1 MYVNKHEIYA
11 CKDVI
16 CENNNILG
24 DSYFGAVSSYAIEA
38 KLVLI

>member
-16 CENNNILG
+16 CENNNIMG
-24 DSYFGAVSSYAIEA
+24 DSYLDAVSSHIIEA